1 MSENSGVVRQTMNIL
16 VPFLV
21 ANRELLKNFREKKI
35 DWVLDLVLKNG
46 FELVREEGVRGLT
59 NLVRQMPT

>member
-1 MSENSGVVRQTMNIL
+1 MFLL

-21 ANRELLKNFREKKI
+21 ANPDLLKNLREKKI

-46 FELVREEGVRGLT
+46 FETVRGEGVKGLT
-59 NLVRQMPT
+59 SLARQMPT